1 MDADEAKILL
11 GFPPNSRPTPSQ
23 VKSAYKK
30 KVWESHPD
38 LFPSHEKPLA
48 ESKFKLISEAY
59 TCLES
64 GGRGGA
70 SSSVDQYSHVVRT
83 GFPRAHGGRKN
94 HAMIKVPFLLIILG
108 TLALGGF
115 NASSDIFVV
124 ICEECYTI
132 YRKISYVLSDE
143 IGVVDFGN
151 TTVVNVPPHR
161 NLGRRVSCGCMT
173 THHLTIAFIFLENHA
188 N

>member
-1 MDADEAKILL
+1 MDAHEARILL

-48 ESKFKLISEAY
+48 ESKFKQISEAY
-59 TCLES
+59 TCLQS
-64 GGRGGA
+64 GNRFPTPCTIEYA
-70 SSSVDQYSHVVRT
+70 HVVRT

-94 HAMIKVPFLLIILG
+94 HPMIKVPFVLIILG

-115 NASSDIFVV
+115 NASRWLTFNWWLILFILRIYYILSGL
-124 ICEECYTI
+124 CYYLAGLTKSKRMNTLHTI
-132 YRKISYVLSDE
+132 HFFLDFSLSNL
-143 IGVVDFGN
+143 V
-151 TTVVNVPPHR
+151 TTS
-161 NLGRRVSCGCMT
+161 L
-173 THHLTIAFIFLENHA
+173 L
-188 N
+188 